1 MTVVDDCLL
10 AAVADVRAF
19 NNATSVIRLASHVM
33 DPDEAYRVLDTA
45 EVMTHLMAQ
54 AFVRVGLALGRS
66 LSHAYGHDDLT
77 DVAMADLTAAAGHM
91 VEVGQLISA
100 AADKIAPMVDRDP
113 SGHFWSA
120 IVTAVRNWASI
131 RAPRLAA

>member
-45 EVMTHLMAQ
+45 EALTHLMAQ
-54 AFVRVGLALGRS
+54 AFVRTGLALGQS

-91 VEVGQLISA
+91 VEAGQRISA
-100 AADKIAPMVDRDP
+100 AADKIAPLVDRDP
-113 SGHFWSA
+113 ENGHFWSV
-120 IVTAVRNWASI
+120 IVTAVRWASM